1 MLSETRVLEIF
12 EKSGVLLEGHF
23 LLTSGKHSKRYMQI
37 AQVLQYPHYNVELCQ
52 YLVEPYLNQGV
63 DLVVGPA
70 MGGIIIAYEA
80 GRQLNCSA
88 FFAEREEG
96 EMAFRRGFKISKGQR
111 VLVVEDVITT
121 GGSVKEVV
129 DLVLQEGAQV
139 VGVASFVDRSGG
151 KAALGVP
158 LTSLV
163 SINIETYESDLCPLC
178 AEGMPLVKPGSRKQ
192 P

>member
-1 MLSETRVLEIF
+1 MSEAGVLDIF

-23 LLTSGKHSKRYMQI
+23 LLTSGKHSRRYMQI
-37 AQVLQYPHYNVELCQ
+37 AQVLKYPHYNVELCG
-52 YLVEPYLNQGV
+52 YLVEPYLKEGI

-96 EMAFRRGFKISKGQR
+96 KMAFRRGFKISKGQR

-121 GGSVKEVV
+121 GGSVKEVI
-129 DLVLQEGAQV
+129 DLAISEGAEV
-139 VGVASFVDRSGG
+139 VGAASFVDRSGG

-163 SINIETYESDLCPLC
+163 SIHIETYEPNHCPLC
-178 AEGMPLVKPGSRKQ
+178 AEGLPLVKPGSRKQ
-192 P
+192 A

>member
-1 MLSETRVLEIF
+1 MSEARVLEIF

-23 LLTSGKHSKRYMQI
+23 QLTSGKHSQRYMQI
-37 AQVLQYPHYNVELCQ
+37 AQVLQYPRYNVELCG
-52 YLVEPYLNQGV
+52 YLVEPYQNQQI

-80 GRQLNCSA
+80 GKQLNCSA

-96 EMAFRRGFKISKGQR
+96 KMAFRRGFKISKGQR
-111 VLVVEDVITT
+111 VLVVEDVVTT
-121 GGSVKEVV
+121 GGSVKEVI

-139 VGVASFVDRSGG
+139 AGAASFVDRSGG
-151 KAALGVP
+151 KVDLGVP

-163 SINIETYESDLCPLC
+163 SVNIETFEPEQCPLC
-178 AEGMPLVKPGSRKQ
+178 ASGVPLVKPGSRK
-192 P
+192 PA